1 MTTNQTTQ
9 LHIKSRKKVD
19 ALNYSAIKYNDVADG
34 PGIRISLFVSGC
46 TNHCEGCFNKD
57 TWSFDNGEPFTNK
70 TIDEILDNLQLVRYT
85 GITILGGE
93 PFELQN
99 QPVVLDFMKKVKARF
114 PEKTIWMYS
123 GFTYD
128 KDLAPGGKRYI
139 DGTTDQILSLA
150 DVLVD
155 GKFVLALK
163 NICLKFRGSE
173 NQRVI
178 DLKKS
183 TYNNIVLFF
192 E

>member
-1 MTTNQTTQ
+1 MTTSQTTQ
-9 LHIKSRKKVD
+9 LRIKSRKKVD

-57 TWSFDNGEPFTNK
+57 TWSFDHGEPFTDKIIN
-70 TIDEILDNLQLVRYT
+70 EILDNLQLVRYT

-99 QPVVLDFMKKVKARF
+99 QPAVLDFMKKVKARF

-183 TYNNIVLFF
+183 TYDNVVLLF

>member
-1 MTTNQTTQ
+1 M
-9 LHIKSRKKVD
+9 
-19 ALNYSAIKYNDVADG
+19 NYSAIKYNDVADG

-57 TWSFDNGEPFTNK
+57 TWSFDHGEPFTDK

-99 QPVVLDFMKKVKARF
+99 QPTVLDFMKKVKAKF

-139 DGTTDQILSLA
+139 DGTTDQILSIA

-155 GKFVLALK
+155 GRFVLALK

-183 TYNNIVLFF
+183 TYGNVVLFF
-192 E
+192 D